1 MTRRLAVALGA
12 VGVVVAA
19 YAVVTGLRLGGD
31 AFTVALEDYGEAAA
45 ALAAVAACSL
55 AALRAQG
62 RLRAAWSLLALGT
75 LSWALGEIYWAVS
88 EVNLHMPVPF
98 PSLADAGFLLI
109 VPFAAAAILAFPFGP
124 SSAMGR
130 VRLVLDGL
138 IVATSLAYIAWDLGL
153 GGLESQARLGV
164 MGGLL
169 VVAYPAGDL
178 VLLTLVGITIRRVRT
193 GFPPMARL
201 LGAAFLANLVADS
214 GFAYLMLHGHYTAL
228 GSLTDAGWVAGFLL
242 LAIAPLAPA
251 AAKDMSAED
260 DVNMWQLVMPWVA
273 VAGVIA
279 TSTYILTTAQ
289 QPGAIAGLL
298 GSGVGVFFISSQVLT
313 LNDAIRLLVRS
324 RRAEAALRERT
335 ALLSEI
341 IQQSP
346 IGIARVSE
354 QMRIIDANPKLS
366 EMLAVPA
373 IVLGGAPLGQFMSDD
388 EVARARQRIE
398 QMKSGA
404 MSHAEVDGE
413 MRSADG
419 GTFWAHRRIT
429 PVRDTSGRLQYFL
442 VMFEDVT
449 EKHRTEEAARANL
462 AELERINRLKSEF
475 MSMVS
480 HEFRTALTGIQG
492 YSEVLS
498 TDEVAPAEVKD
509 FANDI
514 NSESL
519 RLNRMITEMLD
530 LDRIE
535 SGRIQLHTERVDLNA
550 LIAGAAERTQMSTDK
565 NRIGLDLDPA
575 LPRVDADKD
584 RLTQVVSNLLSN
596 AVKYSPEGGD
606 VTVTTRVV
614 DRSVEVSVNDHGRGI
629 PPEFISKIFGRYER
643 YEGAGK
649 AQVVGTGLG
658 LAISQQIVQLHKG
671 RIWVEST
678 VGAGS
683 TFRFTIPMPADGASA
698 KVA

>member
-1 MTRRLAVALGA
+1 MTRRLAIAVGA
-12 VGVVVAA
+12 VGAIVAV
-19 YAVVTGLRLGGD
+19 YALVSGLRVGGD
-31 AFTVALEDYGEAAA
+31 AFTVAFEDYGEAAA
-45 ALAAVAACSL
+45 ALAAIISCSL
-55 AALRAQG
+55 AALRTAG
-62 RLRAAWSLLALGT
+62 RMRAGWTLLALAA
-75 LSWALGEIYWAVS
+75 LSWTCGEIYWAAN
-88 EVNLHMPVPF
+88 EVNLHVQ
-98 PSLADAGFLLI
+98 
-109 VPFAAAAILAFPFGP
+109 VPFASAADVGFLVMVPFAVAAILAFPFGP
-124 SSAMGR
+124 PTATGR
-130 VRLVLDGL
+130 IRLVLDGL
-138 IVATSLAYIAWDLGL
+138 IVATSLAYIAWDFGL

-164 MGGLL
+164 AGGLL
-169 VVAYPAGDL
+169 VVAYPAGDIVL
-178 VLLTLVGITIRRVRT
+178 VTLIAITVRRVHT
-193 GFPPMARL
+193 GSPFLARM

-228 GSLTDAGWVAGFLL
+228 GSLTDAGWLSGFLL

-251 AAKDMSAED
+251 AAKEMQAED
-260 DVNMWQLVMPWVA
+260 DVNMWQLLLPWIA
-273 VAGVIA
+273 VFGVIA
-279 TSTYILTTAQ
+279 SSIEVVATGRQT
-289 QPGAIAGLL
+289 GAIAALI
-298 GSGVGVFFISSQVLT
+298 GSAMGVFFIPSQMLT
-313 LNDAIRLLVRS
+313 LKDALGLVVRS
-324 RRAEAALRERT
+324 RLAESQLRERT

-346 IGIARVSE
+346 LGIARVSA

-373 IVLGGAPLGQFMSDD
+373 IALVGAPLGQFMSDD
-388 EVARARQRIE
+388 EMARARERVE

-413 MRSADG
+413 MRSAAG
-419 GTFWAHRRIT
+419 STLWAHRRVM
-429 PVRDTSGRLQYFL
+429 PVRDAAGQLQYFL
-442 VMFEDVT
+442 VMFEDIT

-498 TDEVAPAEVKD
+498 TDDVTPNEVKD
-509 FANDI
+509 FATDI

-535 SGRIQLHTERVDLNA
+535 SGRIQLHTERLDVNA
-550 LIAGAAERTQMSTDK
+550 LIAGAAERAQMSTD
-565 NRIGLDLDPA
+565 NHRIGLALDPA
-575 LPRVDADKD
+575 LPRIDADKD
-584 RLTQVVSNLLSN
+584 RLTQVLSNLLSN

-606 VTVTTRVV
+606 ITVTTRVV
-614 DRSVEVSVNDHGRGI
+614 DHSIEVSVNDHGRGI
-629 PPEFISKIFGRYER
+629 PAEFIAKIFGRYER

-683 TFRFTIPMPADGASA
+683 TFRFTIPIPADAAAA